1 MAHTFVEVWEGVVSI
16 VAELDVLAGALPFS
30 LGVLV
35 AAVVHAAAAPVA
47 AQLQCFEHR
56 LVLHASGL
64 WQPSC
69 NPPRPATGFAELAWA
84 DPTRPYVRPE
94 ILADGQTEEIVL
106 EGCRHPC
113 VEAQEGIAFVAN
125 DCKCADSCACPP
137 T

>member
-1 MAHTFVEVWEGVVSI
+1 MASGKYE
-16 VAELDVLAGALPFS
+16 ELQRD
-30 LGVLV
+30 LV
-35 AAVVHAAAAPVA
+35 AQVGGGWLRMRWQALGLLLLCAVALARSS
-47 AQLQCFEHR
+47 LQR
-56 LVLHASGL
+56 GLPPLDPSVLHASGL

-69 NPPRPATGFAELAWA
+69 NPPRPATGFAELACA